1 MPSWITDPDPWV
13 VGAVAMA
20 VVVVVS
26 IAVRVALGAAL
37 GRVGSDAAVARQVG
51 RLAGLVLLVGGAVY
65 ALDLAGVT
73 VGPLLGALGVGGI
86 ALAFAAQDILQ
97 NLVAGILIQLR
108 RPFRVGD
115 QIGSLDYEGTVR
127 DIDLRS
133 VRLSTFDG
141 LDVVI
146 PSASVL
152 GNPIVNHTRTPCRR
166 TTLMV
171 GVAYGSDLEQAVDL
185 AQRAAED
192 VDLVQAEP
200 AAPAA
205 YVEEFGD
212 STINL
217 AVLFWHGATI
227 RELREAR
234 SRVAISI
241 KRRFDEAGIEIAF
254 PQREVRL
261 LGGSGA
267 APGAAADQAG

>member
-1 MPSWITDPDPWV
+1 MPAWITDPDPWV
-13 VGAVAMA
+13 VGAVTMA
-20 VVVVVS
+20 VVVVAS
-26 IAVRVALGAAL
+26 IGVRLALGGAL

-51 RLAGLVLLVGGAVY
+51 RLAGLAVFVGGAVY

-127 DIDLRS
+127 DIDLRA
-133 VRLSTFDG
+133 VRLATFDG
-141 LDVVI
+141 LDVVL

-166 TTLMV
+166 TTLVV
-171 GVAYGSDLEQAVDL
+171 GVAYETDLEQAVDL
-185 AQRAAED
+185 AQRAAAGTEGVRD
-192 VDLVQAEP
+192 DP
-200 AAPAA
+200 FPPAA

-217 AVLFWHGATI
+217 AVLFWHGATV
-227 RELREAR
+227 REMRDAR
-234 SRVAISI
+234 SRVAIEI
-241 KRRFDEAGIEIAF
+241 KRRFDEAGVEIAF

-261 LGGSGA
+261 LGSAGSA
-267 APGAAADQAG
+267 QSSDRAV